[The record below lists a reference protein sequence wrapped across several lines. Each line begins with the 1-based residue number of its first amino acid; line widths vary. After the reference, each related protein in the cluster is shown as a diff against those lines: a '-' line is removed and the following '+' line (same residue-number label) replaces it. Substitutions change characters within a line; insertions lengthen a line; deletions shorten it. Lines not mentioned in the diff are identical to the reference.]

1 MRCVRTPFAVMA
13 LIGFSLTAG
22 SSAGRSLAAARLQL
36 PKNPIPTSDES
47 IKAGRAVYG
56 RFCAGC
62 HGLQGR
68 GDGAA
73 APRNSKP
80 ANLVAG
86 EWKHGGSDPEIFKT
100 IKEGLGP
107 DSAMKPQAGKLS
119 DDDIWNT
126 INFLRDLAKRAK
138 Q

>member
-1 MRCVRTPFAVMA
+1 MRGVRTLFAVMA

-22 SSAGRSLAAARLQL
+22 SSAERSLAAAGLQL
-36 PKNPIPTSDES
+36 PKNPIPTSEES

-56 RFCAGC
+56 RFCTGC
-62 HGLQGR
+62 HGLQGK

-80 ANLVAG
+80 ASLVAG
-86 EWKHGGSDPEIFKT
+86 EWKHGGSDAEIFKT

-107 DSAMKPQAGKLS
+107 DSAMKPQAKLS

-126 INFLRDLAKRAK
+126 INFLRDLGKNAKK
-138 Q
+138 